1 MIFDPTL
8 VTLLCLL
15 FVLVPRPVR
24 ARAGSAVFGIAW
36 LVLVAV
42 AVASA
47 VVSALLAPKPKGPKP
62 ASASDID
69 DPTNDA
75 GRDMMVVFGE
85 GVVKSPNILGFGD
98 KSVRTYDVKA

>member
-1 MIFDPTL
+1 MNSVEL

-15 FVLVPRPVR
+15 FVFIPRPVY

-36 LVLVAV
+36 LILL
-42 AVASA
+42 A
-47 VVSALLAPKPKGPKP
+47 VVVVLTAVSVLLTPKPKGPKP
-62 ASASDID
+62 ASASDIE

-75 GRDMMVVFGE
+75 GRAMMVVFGE

-98 KSVRTYDVKA
+98 KSVRTYNVKA